1 MPTESPAPTRVS
13 PCVLM
18 VLAALAVRLAIIPFV
33 YHDWMDPFVLEHWAF
48 GRIARSIV
56 AGHGF
61 GSPFAD
67 TGNSALL
74 PPVFT
79 YCLAA
84 VFWVFGTYTRTS
96 IIAAA
101 CLNSLLSS
109 FICIPVYLTA
119 RKCFGDR
126 VGVWSA
132 WGWGL
137 SPYGIYFLADWKRTR
152 L

>member
-56 AGHGF
+56 SGHGY

-67 TGNSALL
+67 TGTSALL
-74 PPVFT
+74 PPVYT
-79 YCLAA
+79 YVLAA
-84 VFWVFGTYTRTS
+84 VFKVFGIYTKTS

-101 CLNSLLSS
+101 ALNSLISA
-109 FICIPVYLTA
+109 FTCVPVYFIA
-119 RKCFGDR
+119 RRCFGD
-126 VGVWSA
+126 
-132 WGWGL
+132 
-137 SPYGIYFLADWKRTR
+137 
-152 L
+152 